1 MKDFK
6 FGRGYE
12 HNQIFGDVTGRLASG
27 ITLVNRPIVCYY
39 TCNEYMGQIVE
50 RRVPVELFRLQSTI
64 ADFFSSNIGN
74 RVFFYQAISTQDGT
88 IYSSDNGNIEQMPM
102 DQSGMFIRAS
112 VVYLDS

>member
-12 HNQIFGDVTGRLASG
+12 NNQIFGDVTGRLASG
-27 ITLVNRPIVCYY
+27 ITLVNQPIVCYY
-39 TCNEYMGQIVE
+39 TCNNFLSQVIE
-50 RRVPVELFRLQSTI
+50 RRIPVDLFRLQSTI

-88 IYSSDNGNIEQMPM
+88 IYSSDNGNMEQMPM
-102 DQSGMFIRAS
+102 DQSGMFIRAA
-112 VVYLDS
+112 VVELD